1 VYIAETEQF
10 ILNST
15 EKRITSQAA
24 MGSLFKSQNGSTWEP
39 DQTKDLM
46 FKLKR
51 ANFSTTGSSVVLR
64 NGTVPLRLLD
74 VDPISTTQGDAT
86 ITINHE
92 DHGFVVGD
100 DVKIY
105 GFDSSLSYSGL
116 TGTNYLGSRQIT
128 ALDHDNFTVEAGNT
142 ATLTKSIGG
151 TAILNS
157 QNIPFEEVWPYLET
171 NIPQSTSIAVSGQFT
186 SGKSVAGSET
196 AYSQDPGFAPLAL
209 RNRNIFSAP
218 KVIAADYIET
228 ANLPVGEKSA
238 TIKVDMETN
247 SAYVSPVIDMQRAA
261 LWLTHNRI
269 DNADSAGSGLSNI
282 NTPLNFIPETDK
294 TGGTVIAKHI
304 TRPVTLAAASVGLK
318 IILSANR
325 PSVADFEVYYKAISD
340 DARFEDTSWVEIG
353 KEQNIPSDENP
364 SVFRDYEYIVGGP
377 GGLSVPFNRFV
388 LKIVMKSFNNA
399 KVPTFKDLRVIAL
412 AV

>member
-1 VYIAETEQF
+1 
-10 ILNST
+10 
-15 EKRITSQAA
+15 
-24 MGSLFKSQNGSTWEP
+24 
-39 DQTKDLM
+39 
-46 FKLKR
+46 
-51 ANFSTTGSSVVLR
+51 
-64 NGTVPLRLLD
+64 
-74 VDPISTTQGDAT
+74 
-86 ITINHE
+86 
-92 DHGFVVGD
+92 
-100 DVKIY
+100 
-105 GFDSSLSYSGL
+105 
-116 TGTNYLGSRQIT
+116 
-128 ALDHDNFTVEAGNT
+128 
-142 ATLTKSIGG
+142 
-151 TAILNS
+151 
-157 QNIPFEEVWPYLET
+157 
-171 NIPQSTSIAVSGQFT
+171 
-186 SGKSVAGSET
+186 
-196 AYSQDPGFAPLAL
+196 
-209 RNRNIFSAP
+209 
-218 KVIAADYIET
+218 
-228 ANLPVGEKSA
+228 
-238 TIKVDMETN
+238 
-247 SAYVSPVIDMQRAA
+247 

>member
-1 VYIAETEQF
+1 
-10 ILNST
+10 
-15 EKRITSQAA
+15 
-24 MGSLFKSQNGSTWEP
+24 
-39 DQTKDLM
+39 M